1 MKTIIPMLSASAVVM
16 KTVILMLA
24 VSAVA
29 MIIAALILAFA
40 IGVFADV
47 TDMSDDLRRLFL
59 RKGGYGTVLSC
70 YITGITAIGVSTI
83 VAVVILAF
91 HNDALNGRQ

>member
-1 MKTIIPMLSASAVVM
+1 MKTIIPILAASAVVM
-16 KTVILMLA
+16 KILILILSA
-24 VSAVA
+24 LAVA

-47 TDMSDDLRRLFL
+47 TDMGGDLRRLFFL
-59 RKGGYGTVLSC
+59 KGGYGIVLSS
-70 YITGITAIGVSTI
+70 YITGITVIGVSTI

-91 HNDALNGRQ
+91 RNDALNGSR